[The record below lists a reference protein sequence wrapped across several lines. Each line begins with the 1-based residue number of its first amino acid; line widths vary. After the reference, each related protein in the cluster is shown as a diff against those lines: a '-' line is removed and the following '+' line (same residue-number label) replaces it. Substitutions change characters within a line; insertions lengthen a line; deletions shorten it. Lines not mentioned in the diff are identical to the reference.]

1 MYQGMGEYL
10 TKKILSFTYKTMRY
24 LYDWW
29 LCIPSSA
36 QCWGNLWSP
45 KKGWL
50 FGSHIEGREKHHE
63 LTYERGV

>member
-29 LCIPSSA
+29 LCIPSSG
-36 QCWGNLWSP
+36 QCWGEFMES
-45 KKGWL
+45 
-50 FGSHIEGREKHHE
+50 
-63 LTYERGV
+63 